1 MNSVITEIRWR
12 IIWALT
18 GMYVVINA
26 LEELLLRWSDSVLG
40 RVETLEILSK
50 YLDDSMNRSIG
61 WPWFLLI
68 FGLCIIVAAFLR
80 NDDN

>member
-1 MNSVITEIRWR
+1 MNSVITEIRCR

-18 GMYVVINA
+18 GMYAVMTA

-40 RVETLEILSK
+40 RVETLETLTK

-68 FGLCIIVAAFLR
+68 FGLCVIVVTFLR
-80 NDDN
+80 DDDN